1 MKERNILTH
10 LVSVGLMAA
19 LVFVSSLISI
29 PVPSVIGISRIHLGN
44 IFCLLAGL
52 LLGGLRGGLAAGLGS
67 AIYDMTN
74 PAYIAEAPIT
84 FLNKFLLAFVCGLVY
99 SRLRAEEDEEKTP
112 LFGRAWL
119 STVVAAVCG
128 SLTYVILYLGKA
140 MINDLLFLRT
150 EWETAMIDVGTR
162 AVTSL
167 INALIAVVVSVPLYR
182 ALAPALRRAHLGKFI
197 QVR

>member
-1 MKERNILTH
+1 MTQRKVLVQI
-10 LVSVGLMAA
+10 VSVGLMAA

-44 IFCLLAGL
+44 IFCLLSGF
-52 LLGGLRGGLAAGLGS
+52 LLGGWRGGLAAGLGS

-84 FLNKFLLAFVCGLVY
+84 FVNKFLLAFVCGVVY
-99 SRLRAEEDEEKTP
+99 SKLRGDEDADSAP
-112 LFGRAWL
+112 VFSRPWL
-119 STVVAAVCG
+119 SSVVAAICG
-128 SLTYVILYLGKA
+128 SLTYVLLYLGKA

-167 INALIAVVVSVPLYR
+167 INALIAVVISVPLYK
-182 ALAPALRRAHLGKFI
+182 ALAAALKRANLGKFLK
-197 QVR
+197 VK

>member
-1 MKERNILTH
+1 MKERSILTH
-10 LVSVGLMAA
+10 IVAVGLMAA

-44 IFCLLAGL
+44 IFCLLAGF

-84 FLNKFLLAFVCGLVY
+84 FINKFLLAFVCGLVY
-99 SRLRAEEDEEKTP
+99 AKLRGEEDDEKSP
-112 LFGRAWL
+112 IFSRAWL
-119 STVVAAVCG
+119 STVVAAICG

-167 INALIAVVVSVPLYR
+167 VNALIAVVVSVPLFR
-182 ALAPALRRAHLGKFI
+182 ALAPALRRAHLGKFL
-197 QVR
+197 QVK